1 MSTELLL
8 ILSASFLS
16 FIAVLMSLIVLKKS
30 YDKAKSF
37 RRSPGNMISP
47 QREFVE
53 NKVLISTEPLT
64 KDLGFLTD
72 SNHLLLD
79 VSANKDMI
87 IRTKL
92 PDFSF
97 FEEMAISLPDV
108 KIDEKMVACLMPFN
122 HKFDSIKRAISEV
135 CTNMGYSFR
144 RSDDILV
151 ENNTDLRK
159 SIVRM
164 ILEAQIVIAV
174 LDGRNPN
181 VYYEIGIAHSMG
193 KLVLLLAN
201 LNREDTAKVP
211 VDMLSNRLITY
222 NGIEDLKSRLTK
234 TIQAIHYA
242 D

>member
-1 MSTELLL
+1 MNTETLLV
-8 ILSASFLS
+8 ISASLFSL
-16 FIAVLMSLIVLKKS
+16 IAVLISLSVLRKS

-37 RRSPGNMISP
+37 RPSPGNMISP

-53 NKVLISTEPLT
+53 NKVLTSSEPLT

-97 FEEMAISLPDV
+97 FEEMAINLPDV
-108 KIDEKMVACLMPFN
+108 KIDERMVACLMPFN
-122 HKFDSIKRAISEV
+122 HKFDSIKRAISDV
-135 CTNMGYSFR
+135 CTNLGYSFR